1 MGWFIGSSNE
11 IERKKNTRSIID
23 GVNKIVRR
31 WYDPNRRACL
41 HDSKAMHWGQRFGL
55 HWRPISL
62 SFGLGLAWLV
72 SDESESESEE
82 NKFFSKDCKWFE
94 GSISV
99 LDILQVWV
107 GYFTVKRINFQF
119 DLIFL
124 SVCVCVYIYNSS
136 SSKQKIYSSWLK
148 NM

>member
-1 MGWFIGSSNE
+1 M
-11 IERKKNTRSIID
+11 
-23 GVNKIVRR
+23 
-31 WYDPNRRACL
+31 
-41 HDSKAMHWGQRFGL
+41 
-55 HWRPISL
+55 
-62 SFGLGLAWLV
+62 

-124 SVCVCVYIYNSS
+124 SVCVCVYIYINSS